1 MSIFGIVCA
10 LDWEADCLPSGHSAV
25 RAITSG
31 MGASSAA
38 AAARQLIASGARALV
53 SFGSAGGLD
62 PARRSGDILLP
73 ALVCTAA
80 GQEIGCDVN
89 FREALAARLAESRI
103 AVCADAL
110 IQVDAALGTPAEKAR
125 LFDSQG
131 GQNAAAVDMESWAVA
146 EVAQAAG
153 LPFVAVRA
161 VLDEAGQGLP
171 DDLLSA
177 VDQRGRPV
185 SSSFVL
191 ALLGRP
197 ALIAD
202 LWRLAAAR
210 RRAAASLRVAG
221 QALVG
226 LLANP
231 G

>member
-1 MSIFGIVCA
+1 
-10 LDWEADCLPSGHSAV
+10 
-25 RAITSG
+25 
-31 MGASSAA
+31 MGACLAA

-73 ALVCTAA
+73 ALVRTQA

-89 FREALAARLAESRI
+89 FREALAARLAQRRI

-110 IQVDAALGTPAEKAR
+110 IQVDAALGTPAAKAG
-125 LFDSQG
+125 LFDRQG
-131 GQNAAAVDMESWAVA
+131 GQNAAAADMESWSVA
-146 EVAQAAG
+146 EVAQRAG

-171 DDLLSA
+171 ADLLSA
-177 VDQRGRPV
+177 VDQRGRPI
-185 SSSFVL
+185 SSRFAL
-191 ALLGRP
+191 AVLGRP

-202 LWRLAAAR
+202 LCRLAAAR

-221 QALVG
+221 QAIAG
-226 LLANP
+226 LLADP
-231 G
+231 A